1 MADLASEQ
9 YQDLSKSIR
18 EDVEKENST
27 KFDLMSSELQKR
39 SDKVKDFNKIL
50 ADNERLKLEKAEAI
64 SNLDLEVSRKLNK
77 VLGEEKLK
85 IKNSVESEFELRIKQ
100 LQKQLLDQKA
110 LTDEQ
115 QRKLNQGSMQLQ
127 GEVQEQAIEEWLRF
141 KFPMDEII
149 EIKKGANGADCI
161 HHVNDKG
168 FENCGTI
175 YYESKNTKSFN
186 NKWIQKFKSDMK
198 DKNIDLGVIVTKNLP
213 REMKRMGLYQG
224 IYICTYNEF
233 KGLCA
238 FLRDF
243 LVHIS
248 RQKVVD
254 NNKGDKMTILY
265 KYVNSKEFKSNLQ
278 VFVETFKKMSDQLED
293 ELKKTTINFEKRRG
307 SLDVL
312 KNNIFSITGR
322 FSGIVGTELV
332 DDSSDL
338 LDIENSFNLLSLF
351 HDEPP
356 KNSC

>member
-1 MADLASEQ
+1 M
-9 YQDLSKSIR
+9 SKSIR
-18 EDVEKENST
+18 QDLEKENSA
-27 KFDLMSSELQKR
+27 KFDLMSDELQKR

-64 SNLDLEVSRKLNK
+64 SNVDLEVSKKLNK

-85 IKNSVESEFELRIKQ
+85 IQNSVESEFELRIKQ
-100 LQKQLLDQKA
+100 LQKQLKDQKT
-110 LTDEQ
+110 LSDEQ

-127 GEVQEQAIEEWLRF
+127 GEAQELAIEEWLRL
-141 KFPMDEII
+141 KFPMDEVI

-161 HHVNDKG
+161 HHVKDKG
-168 FENCGTI
+168 FDSCGTI

-186 NKWIQKFKSDMK
+186 NKWIHKFKSDMK
-198 DKNIDLGVIVTKNLP
+198 EKNMDLGVIVTKTLP
-213 REMKRMGLYQG
+213 KEMKRMGLFQG

-233 KGLCA
+233 KGLCV

-254 NNKGDKMTILY
+254 NNKGDKTTMLY
-265 KYVNSKEFKSNLQ
+265 KYINSKEFKSNLQ
-278 VFVETFKKMSDQLED
+278 TFVETFKIMSNQLDD
-293 ELKKTTINFEKRRG
+293 EIKKSTINFEKRRG
-307 SLDVL
+307 SLDLL

-322 FSGIVGTELV
+322 FSGIIGTTLLE
-332 DDSSDL
+332 DSSEL
-338 LDIENSFNLLSLF
+338 LDRENSFNLLSLF

-356 KNSC
+356 KNNC

>member
-1 MADLASEQ
+1 M
-9 YQDLSKSIR
+9 SKSIR
-18 EDVEKENST
+18 QDLEKENSA
-27 KFDLMSSELQKR
+27 KFDLMSDELQKR

-64 SNLDLEVSRKLNK
+64 SNVDLEVSKKLNK

-85 IKNSVESEFELRIKQ
+85 IQNSVESEFELRIKQ
-100 LQKQLLDQKA
+100 LQKQLKDQKT
-110 LTDEQ
+110 LSDEQ

-127 GEVQEQAIEEWLRF
+127 GEAQELAIEEWLRL
-141 KFPMDEII
+141 KFPMDEVI

-161 HHVNDKG
+161 HHVKDKG
-168 FENCGTI
+168 FNSCGTI

-186 NKWIQKFKSDMK
+186 NKWIHKFKSDMK
-198 DKNIDLGVIVTKNLP
+198 EKNMDLGVIVTKTLP
-213 REMKRMGLYQG
+213 KEMKRMGLFQG

-233 KGLCA
+233 KGLCV

-254 NNKGDKMTILY
+254 NNKGDKTTMLY
-265 KYVNSKEFKSNLQ
+265 KYINSKEFKSNLQ
-278 VFVETFKKMSDQLED
+278 TFVETFKIMSNQLDD
-293 ELKKTTINFEKRRG
+293 EIKKSTINFEKRRG
-307 SLDVL
+307 SLDLL

-322 FSGIVGTELV
+322 FSGIIGTTLLE
-332 DDSSDL
+332 DSSEL
-338 LDIENSFNLLSLF
+338 LDRENSFNLLSLF

-356 KNSC
+356 KNNC